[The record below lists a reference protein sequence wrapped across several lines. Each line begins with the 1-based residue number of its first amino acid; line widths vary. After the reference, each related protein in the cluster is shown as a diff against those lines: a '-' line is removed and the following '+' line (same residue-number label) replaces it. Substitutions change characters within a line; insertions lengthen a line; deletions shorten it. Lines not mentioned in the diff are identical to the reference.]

1 MIDMSNNANS
11 NQKKSATY
19 DYIIN
24 KLNSEGA
31 LHFSLIDPDP
41 FRQSPNKAAKMAILA
56 EKAGTDA
63 ILVGGSTAFNEAFI
77 SHTIELIKKSTEIP
91 VIIFP
96 GGVANVS
103 DKADAILFMS
113 VLNSNNPHFFIGQQ
127 ALGAYLVK
135 MSGLEYIPMGY
146 LIIEPGASAGWI
158 SDAKLLP
165 RNKPKLTA
173 AYSLAAEMF
182 GFKLIYLEAGSGGNS
197 IPPEI
202 IKLCSQVLQI
212 PIIAGGGVQT
222 KEDAV
227 TFVEAGADII
237 VMGTF
242 LENNLMNDKGAS
254 LKVIIDTI
262 KNTAKSCSNK
272 RTFEKL

>member
-1 MIDMSNNANS
+1 MVDIILNNE
-11 NQKKSATY
+11 KKHATY
-19 DYIIN
+19 EYIIN
-24 KLNSEGA
+24 KLNREGA

-41 FRQSPNKAAKMAILA
+41 FRQSPSKAAKMGKLA
-56 EKAGTDA
+56 EQAGTDA
-63 ILVGGSTAFNEAFI
+63 ILVGGSTAFDQVYVDK
-77 SHTIELIKKSTEIP
+77 TIELIKKDVQVPI
-91 VIIFP
+91 IIFP
-96 GGVANVS
+96 GGFANVS
-103 DKADAILFMS
+103 KRADAILFMS
-113 VLNSNNPHFFIGQQ
+113 VLNSNNHYFFIGYQ
-127 ALGAYLVK
+127 ALGSYLVK
-135 MSGLEYIPMGY
+135 MAGIEHIPMGY

-202 IKLCSQVLQI
+202 IKLCSQVLSI

-222 KEDAV
+222 KEDAAA
-227 TFVEAGADII
+227 FVEAGADII

-242 LENNLMNDKGAS
+242 LENNLMKDKGAS
-254 LKVIIDTI
+254 LKVIIDAI
-262 KNTAKSCSNK
+262 KDTAKNSNNR
-272 RTFEKL
+272 RTFQKI